1 MTPFQ
6 TYDIRKLDGFAAVD
20 DCRVVGI
27 ATYAIKGPRCEIV
40 TINAFVQCRGVGTAL
55 VDAAMSTAIDG
66 GCTRLT
72 LFTTNDN
79 LNAQRFYTRRWFR
92 MATFYPD
99 AMDAVRRIKPG
110 VPATGAHGIPLRDMI
125 EFDMDLKSGGAIR
138 TDVYQAK

>member
-1 MTPFQ
+1 M
-6 TYDIRKLDGFAAVD
+6 DGDRVAEIVTHAVE
-20 DCRVVGI
+20 GL
-27 ATYAIKGPRCEIV
+27 RCEIV
-40 TINAFVQCRGVGTAL
+40 TIDAFEKGRGVGTAL
-55 VDAAMSTAIDG
+55 LDAVKSTVIDG

-99 AMDAVRRIKPG
+99 AMDAVRRVKPT
-110 VPATGAHGIPLRDMI
+110 VPMTGAHGIPLRDMI